1 MLQYYAAVRS
11 MHIIE
16 WDLIVQPLHTRL
28 FKFVA
33 DHIANYQCGLK
44 TKVYSLG
51 TQSWRLIS
59 SHRQFPFTIYID
71 LCVSAY
77 GDMHWIL
84 LHRPPLFIL
93 INCKD
98 FCNSSIQL
106 MSSIT

>member
-1 MLQYYAAVRS
+1 MGFDSTA
-11 MHIIE
+11 MHI
-16 WDLIVQPLHTRL
+16 RL
-28 FKFVA
+28 FKILA
-33 DHIANYQCGLK
+33 DYIANYQCGLK

-59 SHRQFPFTIYID
+59 SHRQFLFTLYID

-84 LHRPPLFIL
+84 LHWPTLVIL

-98 FCNSSIQL
+98 FCNSSIQV